1 MRRTVAPF
9 RWSSPP
15 DKMDN
20 GDRAY
25 LVRRWKDE
33 LRAAERAESGV
44 AMDRHHRLA
53 SDYARRIAA
62 LDAAQANDAPRTRQ
76 RDEAH

>member
-9 RWSSPP
+9 HWSSPP
-15 DKMDN
+15 DKMED

-33 LRAAERAESGV
+33 LRAAECAESGV

-53 SDYARRIAA
+53 SGYARRIAA
-62 LDAAQANDAPRTRQ
+62 LDAAQARNVPHARQ
-76 RDEAH
+76 PGEAH

>member
-1 MRRTVAPF
+1 MRRTAAPF

-15 DKMDN
+15 DKMED

-53 SDYARRIAA
+53 SGYARRIAA
-62 LDAAQANDAPRTRQ
+62 LDAASTQDTPRARQ
-76 RDEAH
+76 RSQIS